1 MTTSSQA
8 GLAMPPQSAPRPRP
22 DERRYE
28 RKYRIEISECET
40 VEAVVRTH
48 PALFHD
54 VHAPRLIN
62 NIYYDTPDGRFFRE
76 HVDGLHRRIKVRR
89 RWYGNDGAHYSLEL
103 KGKEGLIV
111 SKQRF
116 DPLHLPDYMSER
128 LHGLVPVLF
137 NRYRRRYFVSRDGLF
152 RATVDTHME
161 FGGPEPG
168 DRRRLRDSAIVL
180 ECKYPVDLHPQAAD
194 LLSRFPFPLSKNS
207 KYITGVTLLRR
218 TP

>member
-1 MTTSSQA
+1 MTTSSQG
-8 GLAMPPQSAPRPRP
+8 GLATQPQPARAPLPH
-22 DERRYE
+22 ERRYE
-28 RKYRIEISECET
+28 RKYRIEIGEREM

-48 PALFHD
+48 PVFFHE
-54 VHAPRLIN
+54 VHTPRLVN
-62 NIYYDTPDGRFFRE
+62 NIYYDTPDGRFYRE
-76 HVDGLHRRIKVRR
+76 HMDGVNHRIKVRR
-89 RWYGNDGAHYSLEL
+89 RWYGDNVVHDSLEI

-116 DPLHLPDYMSER
+116 DPRHLPDNMSER

-168 DRRRLRDSAIVL
+168 DRRRFHDPAIVL
-180 ECKYPVDLHPQAAD
+180 ELKYPVDLHGLAAD
-194 LLSRFPFPLSKNS
+194 VAGRFPFPLSKNS